1 MTARKKGHL
10 QLLDT
15 AALIAADQETP
26 EEDKGFLTKYLVQV
40 TLPHSNPGNIPAF
53 RRTNG
58 KITLTIQPFLDKNL
72 KPLYPYG
79 TLPRLLL
86 YWLTREALRQKS
98 PKLVLSD
105 SINGFLLDLGL
116 SPETGGGKRG
126 DSRRLRTQMERL
138 FRARISLDVA
148 LHDGTAEGYSWQDM
162 QVAPKG
168 LYWWDFR
175 SSPNQITLFDCW
187 IELGREFYEAIIN
200 DPVPVDMRAL
210 RALKRSP
217 MALDLYAWATYQT
230 YSVTRKGSARFVPWR
245 GLMQQLGSDYE
256 DLRDFRKKA
265 KTALQKIQ
273 AIYPALRIEE
283 EEGGFRILP
292 SRPAVLPKSV

>member
-1 MTARKKGHL
+1 
-10 QLLDT
+10 
-15 AALIAADQETP
+15 
-26 EEDKGFLTKYLVQV
+26 
-40 TLPHSNPGNIPAF
+40 
-53 RRTNG
+53 
-58 KITLTIQPFLDKNL
+58 
-72 KPLYPYG
+72 
-79 TLPRLLL
+79 
-86 YWLTREALRQKS
+86 
-98 PKLVLSD
+98 
-105 SINGFLLDLGL
+105 
-116 SPETGGGKRG
+116 
-126 DSRRLRTQMERL
+126 
-138 FRARISLDVA
+138 
-148 LHDGTAEGYSWQDM
+148 M

-168 LYWWDFR
+168 FYWWDFR

-292 SRPAVLPKSV
+292 SRPAVLPKSG